1 MRNKIFILI
10 NLLFLISFVSAISSP
25 PVRFWGFGDIVIGD
39 LVEVYDND
47 GILCGQSIVEHE
59 GRYALDCSGDDPAT
73 SEDEGANEG
82 EIIIFKINGKTI
94 ETSENAI
101 WNSGEF
107 KQIDL
112 ILGILEDE
120 NPADNETAEETENE
134 TIGEDETTTEE
145 NNQPESGGNSGN
157 SGGNSQTSENENP
170 ITGSVIDNQDTKK
183 YKSEKESESENL
195 IQDANSA
202 PETSK
207 ITGGVIGTGK
217 KIVNGGLYFI
227 GILLIG
233 FIALK
238 LFIKVK
244 RNSQPKK
251 IKIIKYSD
259 WINQKRNRKEIK
271 FIFIILFGILL
282 SINFVSAAQP
292 PDCQMYSD
300 AGGAIINVWN
310 ENQDLAPIGAIITAY
325 DADGTLSGNFT
336 ITTAGQFSMG
346 ISGDDPG
353 TGEDEGAE
361 DGDTI
366 TFYIDGDY
374 ATVYGDATWNSAEF
388 HKVNLT
394 STNDAPEID
403 SLSGP
408 SGTVLGGSSQTVS
421 ITSHDD
427 DHSLGTADQVKI
439 YVCKTNSASDNAGC
453 VMGQEYCSSGLT
465 ADDPSC
471 SFNVESDDT
480 THNYYSFV
488 MDEHGRIS
496 GSTTAFPRS
505 YITDSTAPEITSIV
519 PVNNSWTNDV
529 TPLITVNTNEG
540 SECKYS
546 ATPEI
551 TYASKTGMS
560 GTGTSHTATF
570 PDMGADGTYYFY
582 FQCNDTVGN
591 LMLLATEYNYTI
603 KLDTVK
609 PVTNTNYT
617 GNNIWFNT
625 TQNIWLNF
633 TDASPSSGKEWTK
646 YCLTGGCN
654 PTTGTTYT
662 ETVSV
667 SSEQITYFRYA
678 SKDGANNIETT
689 NELIIK
695 IDKTAPTTSDDYSY
709 DNIWH
714 NTDANITLNENC
726 AISGCNWTK
735 YCNDTDGTCIP
746 DTIYSGG
753 TIDFSENRTL
763 RYRSFDNAGNLQD
776 IQEVII
782 LIDKTIPTITDDY
795 VNDDVW
801 INVSSG
807 DITFT
812 LDDTGG
818 SELRTDPAAMMYCT
832 GAECTPNTNLSAP
845 YTISSITTNTNTIY
859 RYQAYDNSGSGSE
872 IGSFT
877 VKIDKSAPNT
887 DDDYAYDDTWINQ
900 DASIVLISSDQPADN
915 SGVNWT
921 KYCNDTDGTCIPDT
935 IYSGGTIDFI
945 TDGTSYLRYHS
956 LDNVSNLQDIQTVII
971 KIDKQ
976 NVSIANASISIENG
990 SIYATSTTLN
1000 FNYSG
1005 FEDQAELSEIAGYYY
1020 NFINNEGTSSG
1031 TWDTDLNG
1039 ILSGASQG
1047 NVTVFVWAKD
1057 NAGNIGLAV
1066 NDSIIVDSIAPSFT
1080 NWNNTKII
1088 MSDTIPMTI
1097 NFTIIEE
1104 TSGIRGLPTIRYKYG
1119 DDAWSNWTNTSLIT
1133 GKNYTFNI
1141 PDPTWYNYY
1150 NKNIYWQVNAV
1161 DIAGNSANSSIQSYL
1176 VGSDEPAPIV
1186 IRKNIEYQNQT
1197 DFNITYLV
1205 TNEIYNTLNDT
1216 DITDVVFTDSDV
1228 NDTGVIFDLV
1238 EGEIKTRE
1246 KYIIISKDASNKA
1259 HTFQTA
1265 VATWNGNTFTSNIL
1279 SISIPGYGGP
1289 FDIEVDAPTS
1299 VSPSTPI
1306 TADIDLINMN
1316 QDVSK
1321 DVRVDYWITDTENNT
1336 ISGLEG
1342 MKMVLANSLENTS
1355 TTGNLTSPSSSGT
1368 YRFWAKVTWI
1378 TGLTAE
1384 TFDSFTVATSSTG
1397 DTGDTGGSSSG
1408 GGGKTTPSI
1417 TGKAIERF
1425 LFDVKV
1431 KVLEKY
1437 RKVFAGETIVNE
1449 ITLYAFGE
1457 TDEEKDITVVY
1468 YIRNSEG
1475 VVIGSKSS
1483 ETVAVRTKTS
1493 YVKEF
1498 FIPKNTEPGE
1508 YEFVVD
1514 AEYTC
1519 PHTVN
1524 ETDVS
1529 SGSSRFTVIDKEEP
1543 YYSPLASLKFNWLW
1557 IIIPMGVLIIFLI
1570 ILLFKRKKKKVKA
1583 KRKRGFE
1590 FKLGP
1595 LEIKFKFVLLILS
1608 GIVLIGIL
1616 GIAGKSIT
1624 GFAVNNF
1631 NSVKKISSIF
1641 YFIFIIGILGFFI
1654 FIYRKNIKKIIEHK
1668 QRNKHATNSLKG
1680 LIKKK
1685 VYTDEGDYI
1694 GKVQEAILGKNKI
1707 DSLRIKLN
1715 KKLKK
1720 KVKGIIVKYKDVR
1733 NVGHVVIVDG
1743 GVEEFLED

>member
-10 NLLFLISFVSAISSP
+10 NLLFLISFVSAIPSP
-25 PVRFWGFGDIVIGD
+25 PVRFWGFGNIVIGD

-59 GRYALDCSGDDPAT
+59 GRYSLDCSGDDPAT

-82 EIIIFKINGKTI
+82 EIIIFKINGKTV

-157 SGGNSQTSENENP
+157 LGGNSQTSENENP

-259 WINQKRNRKEIK
+259 LVKQKRNREGIK
-271 FIFIILFGILL
+271 FVFIILSGILL

-300 AGGAIINVWN
+300 VGGVIINAWN
-310 ENQDLAPIGAIITAY
+310 GNQDLAPIGAIITAY

-346 ISGDDPG
+346 IHGDDPG

-361 DGDTI
+361 DGDII
-366 TFYIDGDY
+366 TFYIDGDI

-394 STNDAPEID
+394 TTNDAPEID
-403 SLSGP
+403 SMFGP
-408 SGTVLGGSSQTVS
+408 SGTVLGGSFQTVS
-421 ITSHDD
+421 VTSHDD
-427 DHSLGTADQVKI
+427 DHSLGTADKVKI
-439 YVCKTNSASDNAGC
+439 YVCKTNSASDYAGC
-453 VMGQEYCSSGLT
+453 VIGQEYCSSGLT
-465 ADDPSC
+465 TDDPSC
-471 SFNVESDDT
+471 SFNVETDDT
-480 THNYYSFV
+480 THNYYVFV

-496 GSTTAFPRS
+496 GSTTAFLGS
-505 YITDSTAPEITSIV
+505 YTTDSTAPTITSIV
-519 PVNNSWTNDV
+519 PANNSWTNDP
-529 TPLITVNTNEG
+529 TPSIIVNTNEN

-546 ATPEI
+546 NVPGTAYT
-551 TYASKTGMS
+551 SKTSMS

-570 PDMGADGTYYFY
+570 PDMGADGTHYFY

-603 KLDTVK
+603 KLDT
-609 PVTNTNYT
+609 
-617 GNNIWFNT
+617 
-625 TQNIWLNF
+625 
-633 TDASPSSGKEWTK
+633 E
-646 YCLTGGCN
+646 
-654 PTTGTTYT
+654 
-662 ETVSV
+662 
-667 SSEQITYFRYA
+667 
-678 SKDGANNIETT
+678 
-689 NELIIK
+689 
-695 IDKTAPTTSDDYSY
+695 
-709 DNIWH
+709 
-714 NTDANITLNENC
+714 
-726 AISGCNWTK
+726 
-735 YCNDTDGTCIP
+735 
-746 DTIYSGG
+746 
-753 TIDFSENRTL
+753 
-763 RYRSFDNAGNLQD
+763 
-776 IQEVII
+776 
-782 LIDKTIPTITDDY
+782 IPTITDDY
-795 VNDDVW
+795 AYDDIW

-807 DITFT
+807 DIIFT
-812 LDDTGG
+812 LNDTGG
-818 SELRTDPAAMMYCT
+818 SGLRTDPAAMMYCT
-832 GAECTPNTNLSAP
+832 GIGCTPDTNLSSP
-845 YTISSITTNTNTIY
+845 YQINFTLEQDRVI
-859 RYQAYDNSGSGSE
+859 RYQAYDVAGSGSI
-872 IGSFT
+872 IGSFI

-887 DDDYAYDDTWINQ
+887 TNDYLYDDVWNNE
-900 DASIVLISSDQPADN
+900 DASITILPFDPLASNPPVN
-915 SGVNWT
+915 GSGVNWT
-921 KYCNDTDGTCIPDT
+921 KYCNDTNGTCIPNT
-935 IYSGGTIDFI
+935 IYAGGTINF
-945 TDGTSYLRYHS
+945 TDEGISYLRYYS
-956 LDNVSNLQDIQTVII
+956 VDNLAHNQSIQTVII

-990 SIYATSTTLN
+990 SIYATNTTLN

-1005 FEDQAELSEIAGYYY
+1005 FKDQAELSGIAGYYY
-1020 NFINNEGTSSG
+1020 SFINNEGTSSG

-1080 NWNNTKII
+1080 NWDNTKII

-1104 TSGIRGLPTIRYKYG
+1104 TSGISGVPTIRYKYG
-1119 DDAWSNWTNTSLIT
+1119 DGAWSNWTNTSLIT

-1141 PDPTWYNYY
+1141 PNPTWYNYY

-1176 VGSDEPAPIV
+1176 IGSGESDPIV

-1197 DFNITYLV
+1197 DFQITYLI
-1205 TNEIYNTLNDT
+1205 TDEIYNTLNNT
-1216 DITDVVFTDSDV
+1216 DIT
-1228 NDTGVIFDLV
+1228 GVIYIDNDINTTQETFDLI
-1238 EGEIKTRE
+1238 EGEIKTRQ
-1246 KYIIISKDASNKA
+1246 KYLTISKDASNKN
-1259 HTFQTA
+1259 HTFATA
-1265 VATWNGNTFTSNIL
+1265 FAVWNGNTFISNTP

-1289 FDIEVDAPTS
+1289 FDIEIDAPATA
-1299 VSPSTPI
+1299 SPSTTI
-1306 TADIDLINMN
+1306 TANINLINMN
-1316 QDVSK
+1316 QDISK
-1321 DVRVDYWITDTENNT
+1321 DVVVDYWITDTNNNT
-1336 ISGLEG
+1336 ISGPAQ
-1342 MKMVLANSLENTS
+1342 KTVLANALENTS
-1355 TTGNLTSPSSSGT
+1355 TIGSLTSPSSSGT
-1368 YRFWAKVTWI
+1368 YRFWARVTWV
-1378 TGLTAE
+1378 TGMSAE
-1384 TFDSFTVATSSTG
+1384 AFDSFTVATSSTG

-1408 GGGKTTPSI
+1408 GGGTTTPSI
-1417 TGKAIERF
+1417 TGKAIEEAPKELLDIRF
-1425 LFDVKV
+1425 K
-1431 KVLEKY
+1431 LE
-1437 RKVFAGETIVNE
+1437 ETIIYDSKDLTAEIKFRNFGTESAVVNLTYIILDNKKIQVHKE
-1449 ITLYAFGE
+1449 SAELIVYT
-1457 TDEEKDITVVY
+1457 EKAI
-1468 YIRNSEG
+1468 I
-1475 VVIGSKSS
+1475 
-1483 ETVAVRTKTS
+1483 
-1493 YVKEF
+1493 KEF
-1498 FIPKNTEPGE
+1498 DDLELDYGEYNFILQVNYANTTETFEQDFEIIEEGFFNLSPGE
-1508 YEFVVD
+1508 CYIIFHWFKCW
-1514 AEYTC
+1514 Y
-1519 PHTVN
+1519 
-1524 ETDVS
+1524 
-1529 SGSSRFTVIDKEEP
+1529 
-1543 YYSPLASLKFNWLW
+1543 L
-1557 IIIPMGVLIIFLI
+1557 IIIIIIII
-1570 ILLFKRKKKKVKA
+1570 ILLWEKRKKRKKKKVKA

-1631 NSVKKISSIF
+1631 NV
-1641 YFIFIIGILGFFI
+1641 FIIGILGLLI
-1654 FIYRKNIKKIIEHK
+1654 FISRKKIAVVAEKTKEKIKK
-1668 QRNKHATNSLKG
+1668 KHPKNSLKG

-1720 KVKGIIVKYKDVR
+1720 KVKGIVVKYKDVR
-1733 NVGHVVIVDG
+1733 NVRHVVIVDEK
-1743 GVEEFLED
+1743 VMEKIKN